1 MANPLWKDYYVTLGT
16 DDGITFRIVV
26 GRNTIY
32 TGKSHIR
39 PGETENRIRIND
51 ICADYLQNVLSTLS
65 QAEFDAIDLPVTFS
79 VQILTVLMDGDPP
92 EWVRVE
98 NVQFINDWSYD
109 RSYNAK
115 TMGMAF
121 PINGHIDARQWLV
134 WTGLNVSQITVN
146 LFYKNGT
153 SSRVTIPVAI
163 SADFNEVNSD
173 FARSVRSAGSGTAVF
188 NLAAW
193 KNLDR
198 VQVLPGTT
206 YRVVSDCKRYVLY
219 YVNAYG
225 GWDSLLIEGN
235 VKETDTIT
243 RYTREKEYDNR
254 NVQNR
259 GTQNYANEIVKSYNL
274 VTGWLSDDEAS
285 RMHHLINST
294 EVYLYDIITQE
305 MTPVVIPSTSCEYK
319 TYKNNGCK
327 LVNYTIKVDVA
338 HNRVRR

>member
-16 DDGITFRIVV
+16 DDGIIFRIVV
-26 GRNTIY
+26 GANTIY

-51 ICADYLQNVLSTLS
+51 ICADYLQSVLPTLS
-65 QAEFDAIDLPVTFS
+65 QAEFDAIELPVTFS
-79 VQILTVLMDGDPP
+79 VQILKELMDGDPL
-92 EWVRVE
+92 EWVKVA

-109 RSYNAK
+109 RTYNAE

-121 PINGHIDARQWLV
+121 PVNGHIDARQWMV
-134 WTGLNVSQITVN
+134 WTGLNVSRVTAN

-153 SSRVTIPVAI
+153 TSQVYIPVSI
-163 SADFNEVNSD
+163 SDSFNGESNSD
-173 FARSVRSAGSGTAVF
+173 FVRAVRSAGGKTAVF
-188 NLAAW
+188 NLTAW

-198 VQVLPGTT
+198 IQVKGTT

-235 VKETDTIT
+235 IKETDTIT

-274 VTGWLSDDEAS
+274 VTGWLSDEEAS

>member
-16 DDGITFRIVV
+16 DDGIIFRIVV
-26 GRNTIY
+26 GENTIY

-51 ICADYLQNVLSTLS
+51 ICADYLRNVLPTLS
-65 QAEFDAIDLPVTFS
+65 LAEFNAIELPVTFS
-79 VQILTVLMDGDPP
+79 VQKFVVVMDGDPP
-92 EWVRVE
+92 EWVDVAD
-98 NVQFINDWSYD
+98 VQFINDWSYD
-109 RSYNAK
+109 RSYNAE
-115 TMGMAF
+115 TMGMVF

-134 WTGLNVSQITVN
+134 WTGLNVSQVTAD
-146 LFYKNGT
+146 LYYKDGT
-153 SSRVTIPVAI
+153 SSQVIITVTT
-163 SADFNEVNSD
+163 SAGFNEDFNSD
-173 FARSVRSAGSGTAVF
+173 FVRAVRSAGSGTAVF

-193 KNLDR
+193 ENLDR
-198 VQVLPGTT
+198 IQVNGTT
-206 YRVVSDCKRYVLY
+206 YRVVSDCRRYVLY

-243 RYTREKEYDNR
+243 RYTREMEYDNR

-274 VTGWLSDDEAS
+274 VTGWLSDEEAS

-305 MTPVVIPSTSCEYK
+305 MIPVVIPSTSCEYK

-327 LVNYTIKVDVA
+327 LVNYSINVDVA